1 MYVTVTPD
9 GTGRLAAHGPVPPPA
24 VPASATAHGVAVT
37 VAVCPVAAA
46 DRTTGTLAHPYQFAA
61 AGPGIAAS
69 PVLSL
74 ANGSVDD
81 LNAVTV
87 AVCVH
92 PLSHRMIV
100 VGLFTGFDRAEQ
112 WWNARTNRFA
122 ETGARC
128 HVLPVSLQPDCN
140 GTEVRTEEQA

>member
-9 GTGRLAAHGPVPPPA
+9 GTGRLAVHGPVPPPA

-46 DRTTGTLAHPYQFAA
+46 DRTTGTLAHPYQYAA

-69 PVLSL
+69 PVRPPAIS
-74 ANGSVDD
+74 SVDD

-100 VGLFTGFDRAEQ
+100 VGPFTGPDRAEQ

-122 ETGARC
+122 DSGAQCHFLPVTTPPTGTITEGAR
-128 HVLPVSLQPDCN
+128 
-140 GTEVRTEEQA
+140 

>member
-1 MYVTVTPD
+1 MYVTVTHD

-24 VPASATAHGVAVT
+24 VPASATAHGAAVT
-37 VAVCPVAAA
+37 LAVCPVAAA
-46 DRTTGTLAHPYQFAA
+46 DRTTGALAHPYQFTA
-61 AGPGIAAS
+61 AGPGIAAA
-69 PVLSL
+69 PVLPPTTRT
-74 ANGSVDD
+74 VDD
-81 LNAVTV
+81 LNALTV

-100 VGLFTGFDRAEQ
+100 IGPFTGPDRAEQ

-128 HVLPVSLQPDCN
+128 HILAVSSQLDSN
-140 GTEVRTEEQA
+140 GTEIPSEEQV